1 MGSVKVKPTKGRC
14 VGFDTALIPAR
25 AAPPASRL
33 AWTRLDLFWVVL
45 VAALLGAGML
55 KSQGAFSYRWDWN
68 SVWPYLVK
76 TDSLTGQ
83 WAPNLLLQ
91 GLMTTLR
98 LAFWGMLIATL
109 VGLIMGWMRNHPRL
123 LLRMV
128 ARAYVMT
135 VRNIPPVVFVF
146 IFVYFISNQF
156 MPLLAL
162 DQRVSALPAEAQ
174 SFLSVLFGPM
184 DLINNFFLGLVC
196 LSVFSGAYVTEI
208 VRAGLD
214 SVPRGQTEAARSL
227 GMRHSDIMTRVIWP
241 QALRNVLPSLT
252 GQFIQLIKD
261 SSLVSLVSIQELSF
275 MAQDVQVSTQRVFEV
290 FVLTAV
296 IYFCICLMLSQLFAH
311 LERRQS
317 RAH

>member
-1 MGSVKVKPTKGRC
+1 MQTVGRR
-14 VGFDTALIPAR
+14 VGVDDAVIPAR

-33 AWTRLDLFWVVL
+33 AWNRLDLLWVVV

-55 KSQGAFSYRWDWN
+55 KSQGAFSYQWDWS
-68 SVWPYLVK
+68 SVWPYFVK

-98 LAFWGMLIATL
+98 LALWGMLIATL
-109 VGLIMGWMRNHPRL
+109 VGLIMGWMRNHSRM

-128 ARAYVMT
+128 
-135 VRNIPPVVFVF
+135 
-146 IFVYFISNQF
+146 
-156 MPLLAL
+156 
-162 DQRVSALPAEAQ
+162 
-174 SFLSVLFGPM
+174 VLFGPM

-208 VRAGLD
+208 VRAGLY

-227 GMRHSDIMTRVIWP
+227 GMTNLDIMFRVVWP

-296 IYFCICLMLSQLFAH
+296 IYFCICFSLSQAFAY
-311 LERRQS
+311 LERRHS
-317 RAH
+317 RTN

>member
-1 MGSVKVKPTKGRC
+1 M
-14 VGFDTALIPAR
+14 GFDNALIPAR

-68 SVWPYLVK
+68 SVWPYVVK

-162 DQRVSALPAEAQ
+162 DQRVSALPAEVQ

>member
-1 MGSVKVKPTKGRC
+1 M
-14 VGFDTALIPAR
+14 GFDNALIPAR

-33 AWTRLDLFWVVL
+33 AWNRLDLLWVVV

-55 KSQGAFSYRWDWN
+55 KSQGAFSYQWDWG
-68 SVWPYLVK
+68 SVWPYFVK
-76 TDSLTGQ
+76 TDSLTGE

-98 LAFWGMLIATL
+98 LALWGMLIATS
-109 VGLIMGWMRNHPRL
+109 VGLVMGWMRNHPRL

-162 DQRVSALPAEAQ
+162 DQRVSALPVEVQ
-174 SFLSVLFGPM
+174 SFLSFLFGPM

-227 GMRHSDIMTRVIWP
+227 GMSHLDIMVRVIWP

-290 FVLTAV
+290 FVLTAI
-296 IYFCICLMLSQLFAH
+296 IYFCICFGLSQIFAY
-311 LERRQS
+311 LARRHS

>member
-1 MGSVKVKPTKGRC
+1 MQTEDRR
-14 VGFDTALIPAR
+14 VGVENALIPAR
-25 AAPPASRL
+25 AAPPASL
-33 AWTRLDLFWVVL
+33 FAWSRLDLFWILV

-55 KSQGAFSYRWDWN
+55 KSQGAFSYRWDWS

-76 TDSLTGQ
+76 TDSLSGQ
-83 WAPNLLLQ
+83 WAPNLLLH

-98 LAFWGMLIATL
+98 LALWGMLMATL
-109 VGLIMGWMRNHPRL
+109 VGLLMGWMRNHPRL
-123 LLRMV
+123 LLRLL
-128 ARAYVMT
+128 ASGYVMM

-156 MPLLAL
+156 MPFLAL
-162 DQRVSALPAEAQ
+162 DQRVSALPVEVQ
-174 SFLSVLFGPM
+174 SILSVLFGPM
-184 DLINNFFLGLVC
+184 ELINNFFLGLVC

-208 VRAGLD
+208 VRAGLH
-214 SVPRGQTEAARSL
+214 SVPRGQAEAAQSL
-227 GMRHSDIMTRVIWP
+227 GMTHSDIMIRVFWP

-296 IYFCICLMLSQLFAH
+296 IYFCICFALSQVFAYF
-311 LERRQS
+311 ERHHS
-317 RAH
+317 RAN

>member
-1 MGSVKVKPTKGRC
+1 
-14 VGFDTALIPAR
+14 VGFDNALIPAR
-25 AAPPASRL
+25 AAPAASRL
-33 AWTRLDLFWVVL
+33 AWTRLDLFWVVV

-55 KSQGAFSYRWDWN
+55 KSQGAFSYRWDWG
-68 SVWPYLVK
+68 SVWPYFVK

-98 LAFWGMLIATL
+98 LALWGMLMATL

-156 MPLLAL
+156 MPFLAL
-162 DQRVSALPAEAQ
+162 DLRVSALPAEVQ
-174 SFLSVLFGPM
+174 SFLSFLFGPM

-227 GMRHSDIMTRVIWP
+227 GMSHLDIMVRVIWP

-290 FVLTAV
+290 FVLTAI
-296 IYFCICLMLSQLFAH
+296 IYFCICFGLSQIFAY
-311 LERRQS
+311 LERRHS

>member
-1 MGSVKVKPTKGRC
+1 MGV
-14 VGFDTALIPAR
+14 DNALIPAR

-33 AWTRLDLFWVVL
+33 AWTRLDLLWVVV

-55 KSQGAFSYRWDWN
+55 KSQGAFSYRWDWG
-68 SVWPYLVK
+68 SVWPYFVK

-174 SFLSVLFGPM
+174 SLLSVLFGPM

>member
-1 MGSVKVKPTKGRC
+1 MPTKGRC
-14 VGFDTALIPAR
+14 VGFDNALIPAR
-25 AAPPASRL
+25 AAPAASRL
-33 AWTRLDLFWVVL
+33 AWTRLDLFWVVV

-55 KSQGAFSYRWDWN
+55 KSQGAFSYRWDWG
-68 SVWPYLVK
+68 SVWPYFVK

-98 LAFWGMLIATL
+98 LALWGMLMATL
-109 VGLIMGWMRNHPRL
+109 VGFIMGWMRNHPRL

-156 MPLLAL
+156 MPFLAL
-162 DQRVSALPAEAQ
+162 DQRVSALPAEVQ
-174 SFLSVLFGPM
+174 SFLSFLFGPM

-227 GMRHSDIMTRVIWP
+227 GMSHLDIMVRVIWP

-290 FVLTAV
+290 FVLTAI
-296 IYFCICLMLSQLFAH
+296 IYFCICFGLSQIFAH
-311 LERRQS
+311 FERRHS

>member
-1 MGSVKVKPTKGRC
+1 MYIEGRR
-14 VGFDTALIPAR
+14 VGVENALIPAR

-33 AWTRLDLFWVVL
+33 AWNRLDLLWVVV

-55 KSQGAFSYRWDWN
+55 KSQGAFSYRWDWS
-68 SVWPYLVK
+68 SVWPYFVK

-98 LAFWGMLIATL
+98 LALWGMLMATL
-109 VGLIMGWMRNHPRL
+109 VGLVMGWMRNHARL

-128 ARAYVMT
+128 ASAYVMT

-156 MPLLAL
+156 MPFLAL
-162 DQRVSALPAEAQ
+162 DQRVSALPVEVQ
-174 SFLSVLFGPM
+174 LFLSVLFGPM
-184 DLINNFFLGLVC
+184 ELINNFFLGLVC

-208 VRAGLD
+208 VRAGLN
-214 SVPRGQTEAARSL
+214 SVPRGQAEAARSL
-227 GMRHSDIMTRVIWP
+227 GMTNLDIMIRVVWP

-296 IYFCICLMLSQLFAH
+296 IYFFICFSLSQVFAH
-311 LERRQS
+311 LERRHG
-317 RAH
+317 REH

>member
-1 MGSVKVKPTKGRC
+1 
-14 VGFDTALIPAR
+14 VGFDNALIPAR

-33 AWTRLDLFWVVL
+33 AWNRLDLLWVVV

-55 KSQGAFSYRWDWN
+55 KSQGAFSYQWDWG
-68 SVWPYLVK
+68 SVWPYFVK
-76 TDSLTGQ
+76 TDSLTGE

-98 LAFWGMLIATL
+98 LALWGMLIATS
-109 VGLIMGWMRNHPRL
+109 VGLVMGWMRNHPRL

-162 DQRVSALPAEAQ
+162 DQRVSALPVEVQ
-174 SFLSVLFGPM
+174 SFLSFLFGPM

-227 GMRHSDIMTRVIWP
+227 GMSHLDIMVRVIWP

-290 FVLTAV
+290 FVLTAI
-296 IYFCICLMLSQLFAH
+296 IYFCICFGLSQIFAY
-311 LERRQS
+311 LARRHS

>member
-1 MGSVKVKPTKGRC
+1 MGV
-14 VGFDTALIPAR
+14 DNALIPAR

-33 AWTRLDLFWVVL
+33 AWTRLDLLWVVV

-55 KSQGAFSYRWDWN
+55 KSQGAFSYRWDWG
-68 SVWPYLVK
+68 SVWPYFVK

-162 DQRVSALPAEAQ
+162 DQRVSALPAEVQ

-227 GMRHSDIMTRVIWP
+227 GMSHSDIMTRVIWP

>member
-1 MGSVKVKPTKGRC
+1 
-14 VGFDTALIPAR
+14 
-25 AAPPASRL
+25 
-33 AWTRLDLFWVVL
+33 
-45 VAALLGAGML
+45 
-55 KSQGAFSYRWDWN
+55 
-68 SVWPYLVK
+68 
-76 TDSLTGQ
+76 
-83 WAPNLLLQ
+83 
-91 GLMTTLR
+91 
-98 LAFWGMLIATL
+98 MLIATFL
-109 VGLIMGWMRNHPRL
+109 GLIMGWMRNHSRL
-123 LLRMV
+123 LLRLLSSG
-128 ARAYVMT
+128 YVMT

-162 DQRVSALPAEAQ
+162 DQRITALPVEAQ
-174 SFLSVLFGPM
+174 GFLSILFGPM
-184 DLINNFFLGLVC
+184 ELISNFFLGLVC

-208 VRAGLD
+208 VRAGLN
-214 SVPRGQTEAARSL
+214 SVPRGQAEAARSL
-227 GMRHSDIMTRVIWP
+227 GMTNLDIMIRVVWP

-296 IYFCICLMLSQLFAH
+296 IYFCICFSLSQVFAY
-311 LERRQS
+311 LERRHG